1 MVASPLRKG
10 MGGKRVKM
18 MLPSLIWIDFYV
30 SFFDDPCHAFFNVA
44 ILYWSFFV
52 LLFVIVCHCVC
63 QFVQIVVLRKLK
75 KIDDEKK
82 IS

>member
-1 MVASPLRKG
+1 MVASLLRKG
-10 MGGKRVKM
+10 LGGKRVKM

-30 SFFDDPCHAFFNVA
+30 SFFDDPCHAFFMW
-44 ILYWSFFV
+44 LFFIGV
-52 LLFVIVCHCVC
+52 FLCFCLLLFVTLSICTNCSSS
-63 QFVQIVVLRKLK
+63 

>member
-10 MGGKRVKM
+10 MGGKRVKIL
-18 MLPSLIWIDFYV
+18 LPSLIWIYFYV
-30 SFFDDPCHAFFNVA
+30 SFLIILVMLFYVA
-44 ILYWSFFV
+44 VLYWSFFV

-63 QFVQIVVLRKLK
+63 QFVQIVVLQKLK